1 MTDSHES
8 PDIRTPE
15 STPKAPLS
23 ITVLTSIAL
32 VAALAASGKRSV
44 NEYGAL
50 STGIVAAAGLLAMG
64 ISTRR

>member
-1 MTDSHES
+1 MSDSHES
-8 PDIRTPE
+8 PDTPTPP
-15 STPKAPLS
+15 STPPLS

-64 ISTRR
+64 ISSRR

>member
-1 MTDSHES
+1 MSDSHES
-8 PDIRTPE
+8 PDTPTPP
-15 STPKAPLS
+15 STPKPPLS

-64 ISTRR
+64 ISSRR